1 MKKILTATILASF
14 MLTNITPV
22 LAIEDIQKSTATP
35 KQYKSMA
42 KKNKKASDDYKYA
55 YVNMEWWENFN
66 DPQLKTYISQAVK
79 NNYDLKM
86 ASLAVE
92 EYYQQTRISFANEL
106 PSATVGYS
114 PNLVKMPGMTN
125 TAGSFVAPALV
136 QYEVDIFLK
145 NRDKTKSVKKL
156 WEGSKL
162 DERAA
167 YISVASAVGTTY
179 LNIVKL
185 DKLIALQEEIVNDRK
200 EIYDLMLLRHNEG
213 ITSTADTVRA
223 NKAYVAGTTDLIE
236 LQKQREKEQKKIEK
250 EKRKRLEKLKKEKT
264 ENQTIEILTEE
275 KFIGAKELPPVNK
288 KAIEKLKKQKRKAKN
303 KRKKEIIK
311 QAKREEKERLK
322 RQRPQ
327 ITEKQARKIK
337 MVKKALINVSLIIL
351 IITAITLFLLSPIF
365 NIENISIKNNE
376 KLSQEEI
383 ISLSQIEKGTNLF
396 KIRNAEIK
404 NNIKENAY
412 VDEVKVNRILPNTIE
427 ITVTERKV
435 AYLLEYGS
443 SYAYIDEQGY
453 ILEISSENITDKI
466 KIRGYKTTEDNIK
479 PGNRLIK
486 EDLNKLN
493 DVAIITDTAK
503 NSGINAQITSINI
516 ENQNEYSLYMEAEK
530 KTVHIGSIS
539 NLDTKMLYLQV
550 MLEKEKDNEGEIFLN
565 IDFKTKNPYFKE
577 KV

>member
-1 MKKILTATILASF
+1 MQKKIA
-14 MLTNITPV
+14 
-22 LAIEDIQKSTATP
+22 
-35 KQYKSMA
+35 
-42 KKNKKASDDYKYA
+42 KNKVDSKDKKAPRKGASR
-55 YVNMEWWENFN
+55 ESIF
-66 DPQLKTYISQAVK
+66 
-79 NNYDLKM
+79 NYDIE
-86 ASLAVE
+86 VTE
-92 EYYQQTRISFANEL
+92 E
-106 PSATVGYS
+106 
-114 PNLVKMPGMTN
+114 M
-125 TAGSFVAPALV
+125 
-136 QYEVDIFLK
+136 
-145 NRDKTKSVKKL
+145 DKKREEKKL
-156 WEGSKL
+156 
-162 DERAA
+162 R
-167 YISVASAVGTTY
+167 
-179 LNIVKL
+179 
-185 DKLIALQEEIVNDRK
+185 
-200 EIYDLMLLRHNEG
+200 
-213 ITSTADTVRA
+213 
-223 NKAYVAGTTDLIE
+223 

-250 EKRKRLEKLKKEKT
+250 EKRKRLEKLKKEKS
-264 ENQTIEILTEE
+264 ENQTIEVLTEE

-288 KAIEKLKKQKRKAKN
+288 KAIEKLKKQ

-327 ITEKQARKIK
+327 ITEKQARQIK
-337 MVKKALINVSLIIL
+337 KVKKALINVSLIIL

-365 NIENISIKNNE
+365 SIENISIKNNE

-427 ITVTERKV
+427 ITVTERQV

-516 ENQNEYSLYMEAEK
+516 ENQNEYSLYMESEK

>member
-1 MKKILTATILASF
+1 MQKKIA
-14 MLTNITPV
+14 
-22 LAIEDIQKSTATP
+22 
-35 KQYKSMA
+35 
-42 KKNKKASDDYKYA
+42 KNKVDSKDKKAPRKGASR
-55 YVNMEWWENFN
+55 ESIF
-66 DPQLKTYISQAVK
+66 
-79 NNYDLKM
+79 NYDIE
-86 ASLAVE
+86 VTE
-92 EYYQQTRISFANEL
+92 E
-106 PSATVGYS
+106 
-114 PNLVKMPGMTN
+114 M
-125 TAGSFVAPALV
+125 
-136 QYEVDIFLK
+136 
-145 NRDKTKSVKKL
+145 DKKREEKKL
-156 WEGSKL
+156 
-162 DERAA
+162 R
-167 YISVASAVGTTY
+167 
-179 LNIVKL
+179 
-185 DKLIALQEEIVNDRK
+185 
-200 EIYDLMLLRHNEG
+200 
-213 ITSTADTVRA
+213 
-223 NKAYVAGTTDLIE
+223 

-250 EKRKRLEKLKKEKT
+250 EKRKRFEKLKKEKS
-264 ENQTIEILTEE
+264 ENQTIEVLTEE

-288 KAIEKLKKQKRKAKN
+288 KAIEKLKKKKRKAKN

-327 ITEKQARKIK
+327 ITEKQARQIK
-337 MVKKALINVSLIIL
+337 KVKKALINVSLIIL

-365 NIENISIKNNE
+365 SIENISIKNNE

-427 ITVTERKV
+427 ITVTERQV

-516 ENQNEYSLYMEAEK
+516 ENQNEYSLYMESEK

>member
-1 MKKILTATILASF
+1 MQKKIA
-14 MLTNITPV
+14 
-22 LAIEDIQKSTATP
+22 
-35 KQYKSMA
+35 
-42 KKNKKASDDYKYA
+42 KNKVDSKDKKAPRKGASR
-55 YVNMEWWENFN
+55 ESIF
-66 DPQLKTYISQAVK
+66 
-79 NNYDLKM
+79 NYDIE
-86 ASLAVE
+86 VTE
-92 EYYQQTRISFANEL
+92 E
-106 PSATVGYS
+106 
-114 PNLVKMPGMTN
+114 M
-125 TAGSFVAPALV
+125 
-136 QYEVDIFLK
+136 
-145 NRDKTKSVKKL
+145 DKKREEKKL
-156 WEGSKL
+156 
-162 DERAA
+162 R
-167 YISVASAVGTTY
+167 
-179 LNIVKL
+179 
-185 DKLIALQEEIVNDRK
+185 
-200 EIYDLMLLRHNEG
+200 
-213 ITSTADTVRA
+213 
-223 NKAYVAGTTDLIE
+223 

-250 EKRKRLEKLKKEKT
+250 EKRKRLEKLKKEKSEKS
-264 ENQTIEILTEE
+264 ENQTIEVLTEE

-327 ITEKQARKIK
+327 ITEKQARQIK
-337 MVKKALINVSLIIL
+337 KVKKALINVSLIIL

-365 NIENISIKNNE
+365 SIENISIKNNE

-427 ITVTERKV
+427 ITVTERQV

-479 PGNRLIK
+479 PRNRLIK

-516 ENQNEYSLYMEAEK
+516 ENQNEYSLYMESEK

>member
-1 MKKILTATILASF
+1 MQKKIA
-14 MLTNITPV
+14 
-22 LAIEDIQKSTATP
+22 
-35 KQYKSMA
+35 
-42 KKNKKASDDYKYA
+42 KNKVDSKDKKAPRKGASR
-55 YVNMEWWENFN
+55 ESIF
-66 DPQLKTYISQAVK
+66 
-79 NNYDLKM
+79 NYDIE
-86 ASLAVE
+86 VTE
-92 EYYQQTRISFANEL
+92 E
-106 PSATVGYS
+106 
-114 PNLVKMPGMTN
+114 M
-125 TAGSFVAPALV
+125 
-136 QYEVDIFLK
+136 
-145 NRDKTKSVKKL
+145 DKKREEKKL
-156 WEGSKL
+156 
-162 DERAA
+162 R
-167 YISVASAVGTTY
+167 
-179 LNIVKL
+179 
-185 DKLIALQEEIVNDRK
+185 
-200 EIYDLMLLRHNEG
+200 
-213 ITSTADTVRA
+213 
-223 NKAYVAGTTDLIE
+223 

-250 EKRKRLEKLKKEKT
+250 EKRKRFEKLKKEKS
-264 ENQTIEILTEE
+264 ENQTIEVLTEE

-288 KAIEKLKKQKRKAKN
+288 KAIEKLKKKKRKAKN

-322 RQRPQ
+322 RQRQQ
-327 ITEKQARKIK
+327 ITEKQARQIK
-337 MVKKALINVSLIIL
+337 KVKKALINVSLIIL

-365 NIENISIKNNE
+365 SIENISIKNNE

-427 ITVTERKV
+427 ITVTERQV

-516 ENQNEYSLYMEAEK
+516 ENQNEYSLYMESEK

>member
-1 MKKILTATILASF
+1 MQKKIA
-14 MLTNITPV
+14 
-22 LAIEDIQKSTATP
+22 
-35 KQYKSMA
+35 
-42 KKNKKASDDYKYA
+42 KNKVDSKDKKAPRKGASR
-55 YVNMEWWENFN
+55 ESIF
-66 DPQLKTYISQAVK
+66 
-79 NNYDLKM
+79 NYDIE
-86 ASLAVE
+86 VTE
-92 EYYQQTRISFANEL
+92 E
-106 PSATVGYS
+106 
-114 PNLVKMPGMTN
+114 M
-125 TAGSFVAPALV
+125 
-136 QYEVDIFLK
+136 
-145 NRDKTKSVKKL
+145 DKKREEKKL
-156 WEGSKL
+156 
-162 DERAA
+162 R
-167 YISVASAVGTTY
+167 
-179 LNIVKL
+179 
-185 DKLIALQEEIVNDRK
+185 
-200 EIYDLMLLRHNEG
+200 
-213 ITSTADTVRA
+213 
-223 NKAYVAGTTDLIE
+223 

-250 EKRKRLEKLKKEKT
+250 EKRKRLEKLKKEKSEKS
-264 ENQTIEILTEE
+264 ENQTIEVLTEE
-275 KFIGAKELPPVNK
+275 KFIGAKKLPPVNK

-327 ITEKQARKIK
+327 ITEKQARQIK
-337 MVKKALINVSLIIL
+337 KVKKALINVSLIIL

-365 NIENISIKNNE
+365 SIENISIKNNE

-427 ITVTERKV
+427 ITVTERQV

-479 PGNRLIK
+479 PRNRLIK

-516 ENQNEYSLYMEAEK
+516 ENQNEYSLYMESEK

>member
-1 MKKILTATILASF
+1 MQKKI
-14 MLTNITPV
+14 
-22 LAIEDIQKSTATP
+22 
-35 KQYKSMA
+35 A
-42 KKNKKASDDYKYA
+42 KNEVDSKDKKAPRKGASR
-55 YVNMEWWENFN
+55 ESIF
-66 DPQLKTYISQAVK
+66 
-79 NNYDLKM
+79 NYDIE
-86 ASLAVE
+86 VTE
-92 EYYQQTRISFANEL
+92 E
-106 PSATVGYS
+106 
-114 PNLVKMPGMTN
+114 M
-125 TAGSFVAPALV
+125 
-136 QYEVDIFLK
+136 
-145 NRDKTKSVKKL
+145 DKKREEKKL
-156 WEGSKL
+156 
-162 DERAA
+162 R
-167 YISVASAVGTTY
+167 
-179 LNIVKL
+179 
-185 DKLIALQEEIVNDRK
+185 
-200 EIYDLMLLRHNEG
+200 
-213 ITSTADTVRA
+213 
-223 NKAYVAGTTDLIE
+223 

-250 EKRKRLEKLKKEKT
+250 EKRKRFEKLKKEKS
-264 ENQTIEILTEE
+264 ENQTIEVLTEE

-288 KAIEKLKKQKRKAKN
+288 KAIEKLKKKKRKAKN

-327 ITEKQARKIK
+327 ITEKQARQIK
-337 MVKKALINVSLIIL
+337 KVKKALINVSLIIL

-365 NIENISIKNNE
+365 SIENISIKNNE

-427 ITVTERKV
+427 ITVTERQV

-516 ENQNEYSLYMEAEK
+516 ENQNEYSLYMESEK

>member
-1 MKKILTATILASF
+1 MQKKIA
-14 MLTNITPV
+14 
-22 LAIEDIQKSTATP
+22 
-35 KQYKSMA
+35 
-42 KKNKKASDDYKYA
+42 KNKVDSKDKKAPRKGASR
-55 YVNMEWWENFN
+55 ESIF
-66 DPQLKTYISQAVK
+66 
-79 NNYDLKM
+79 NYDIE
-86 ASLAVE
+86 VTE
-92 EYYQQTRISFANEL
+92 E
-106 PSATVGYS
+106 
-114 PNLVKMPGMTN
+114 M
-125 TAGSFVAPALV
+125 
-136 QYEVDIFLK
+136 
-145 NRDKTKSVKKL
+145 DKKREEKKL
-156 WEGSKL
+156 
-162 DERAA
+162 R
-167 YISVASAVGTTY
+167 
-179 LNIVKL
+179 
-185 DKLIALQEEIVNDRK
+185 
-200 EIYDLMLLRHNEG
+200 
-213 ITSTADTVRA
+213 
-223 NKAYVAGTTDLIE
+223 

-250 EKRKRLEKLKKEKT
+250 EKRKRLEKLKKEKSEKS
-264 ENQTIEILTEE
+264 ENQTIEVLTEE

-327 ITEKQARKIK
+327 ITEKQARQIK
-337 MVKKALINVSLIIL
+337 KVKKTLINVSLIIL

-365 NIENISIKNNE
+365 SIENISIKNNE

-427 ITVTERKV
+427 ITVTERQV

-516 ENQNEYSLYMEAEK
+516 ENQNEYSLYMESEK

>member
-1 MKKILTATILASF
+1 MQKKIA
-14 MLTNITPV
+14 
-22 LAIEDIQKSTATP
+22 
-35 KQYKSMA
+35 
-42 KKNKKASDDYKYA
+42 KNKVDSKDKKAPRKGASR
-55 YVNMEWWENFN
+55 ESIF
-66 DPQLKTYISQAVK
+66 
-79 NNYDLKM
+79 NYDIE
-86 ASLAVE
+86 VTE
-92 EYYQQTRISFANEL
+92 E
-106 PSATVGYS
+106 
-114 PNLVKMPGMTN
+114 M
-125 TAGSFVAPALV
+125 
-136 QYEVDIFLK
+136 
-145 NRDKTKSVKKL
+145 DKKREEKKL
-156 WEGSKL
+156 
-162 DERAA
+162 R
-167 YISVASAVGTTY
+167 
-179 LNIVKL
+179 
-185 DKLIALQEEIVNDRK
+185 
-200 EIYDLMLLRHNEG
+200 
-213 ITSTADTVRA
+213 
-223 NKAYVAGTTDLIE
+223 
-236 LQKQREKEQKKIEK
+236 LQKQREKEQKKIKK
-250 EKRKRLEKLKKEKT
+250 EKRKRFEKLKKEKS
-264 ENQTIEILTEE
+264 ENQTIEVLTEE

-327 ITEKQARKIK
+327 ITEKQARQIK
-337 MVKKALINVSLIIL
+337 KVKKALINVSLIIL

-365 NIENISIKNNE
+365 SIENISIKNNE

-427 ITVTERKV
+427 ITVTERQV

-516 ENQNEYSLYMEAEK
+516 ENQNEYSLYMETEK

>member
-1 MKKILTATILASF
+1 MQKKIA
-14 MLTNITPV
+14 
-22 LAIEDIQKSTATP
+22 
-35 KQYKSMA
+35 
-42 KKNKKASDDYKYA
+42 KNKVDSKDKKAPRKGASR
-55 YVNMEWWENFN
+55 ESIF
-66 DPQLKTYISQAVK
+66 
-79 NNYDLKM
+79 NYDIE
-86 ASLAVE
+86 VTE
-92 EYYQQTRISFANEL
+92 EI
-106 PSATVGYS
+106 
-114 PNLVKMPGMTN
+114 
-125 TAGSFVAPALV
+125 
-136 QYEVDIFLK
+136 
-145 NRDKTKSVKKL
+145 DKKREEKKL
-156 WEGSKL
+156 
-162 DERAA
+162 R
-167 YISVASAVGTTY
+167 
-179 LNIVKL
+179 
-185 DKLIALQEEIVNDRK
+185 
-200 EIYDLMLLRHNEG
+200 
-213 ITSTADTVRA
+213 
-223 NKAYVAGTTDLIE
+223 

-250 EKRKRLEKLKKEKT
+250 EKRKRFEKLKKEKS
-264 ENQTIEILTEE
+264 ENQTIEVLTEE

-288 KAIEKLKKQKRKAKN
+288 KAIEKLKKKKRKAKN

-327 ITEKQARKIK
+327 ITEKQARQIK
-337 MVKKALINVSLIIL
+337 KVKKALINVSLIIL

-365 NIENISIKNNE
+365 SIENISIKNNE

-427 ITVTERKV
+427 ITVTERQV

-516 ENQNEYSLYMEAEK
+516 ENQNEYSLYMESEK

>member
-1 MKKILTATILASF
+1 MQKKIA
-14 MLTNITPV
+14 
-22 LAIEDIQKSTATP
+22 
-35 KQYKSMA
+35 
-42 KKNKKASDDYKYA
+42 KNKVDSKDKKAPRKGASR
-55 YVNMEWWENFN
+55 ESIF
-66 DPQLKTYISQAVK
+66 
-79 NNYDLKM
+79 NYDIE
-86 ASLAVE
+86 VTE
-92 EYYQQTRISFANEL
+92 E
-106 PSATVGYS
+106 
-114 PNLVKMPGMTN
+114 M
-125 TAGSFVAPALV
+125 
-136 QYEVDIFLK
+136 
-145 NRDKTKSVKKL
+145 DKKREEKKL
-156 WEGSKL
+156 
-162 DERAA
+162 R
-167 YISVASAVGTTY
+167 
-179 LNIVKL
+179 
-185 DKLIALQEEIVNDRK
+185 
-200 EIYDLMLLRHNEG
+200 
-213 ITSTADTVRA
+213 
-223 NKAYVAGTTDLIE
+223 

-250 EKRKRLEKLKKEKT
+250 EKRKRLEKLKKEKS
-264 ENQTIEILTEE
+264 ENQTIEVLTEE

-327 ITEKQARKIK
+327 ITEKQARQIK
-337 MVKKALINVSLIIL
+337 KVKKALINVSLIIL

-365 NIENISIKNNE
+365 SIENISIKNNE

-427 ITVTERKV
+427 ITVTERQV

-453 ILEISSENITDKI
+453 ILEISSANITDKI

-516 ENQNEYSLYMEAEK
+516 ENQNEYSLYMESEK

-539 NLDTKMLYLQV
+539 NLVTKMLYLQV

>member
-1 MKKILTATILASF
+1 MQKKIA
-14 MLTNITPV
+14 
-22 LAIEDIQKSTATP
+22 
-35 KQYKSMA
+35 
-42 KKNKKASDDYKYA
+42 KNKVDSKDKKAPRKGASR
-55 YVNMEWWENFN
+55 ESIF
-66 DPQLKTYISQAVK
+66 
-79 NNYDLKM
+79 NYDIE
-86 ASLAVE
+86 VTE
-92 EYYQQTRISFANEL
+92 E
-106 PSATVGYS
+106 
-114 PNLVKMPGMTN
+114 M
-125 TAGSFVAPALV
+125 
-136 QYEVDIFLK
+136 
-145 NRDKTKSVKKL
+145 DKKREEKKL
-156 WEGSKL
+156 
-162 DERAA
+162 R
-167 YISVASAVGTTY
+167 
-179 LNIVKL
+179 
-185 DKLIALQEEIVNDRK
+185 
-200 EIYDLMLLRHNEG
+200 
-213 ITSTADTVRA
+213 
-223 NKAYVAGTTDLIE
+223 

-250 EKRKRLEKLKKEKT
+250 EKRKRLEKS
-264 ENQTIEILTEE
+264 ENQTIEVLTEE

-327 ITEKQARKIK
+327 ITEKQARQIK
-337 MVKKALINVSLIIL
+337 KVKKALINVSLIIL

-365 NIENISIKNNE
+365 SIENISIKNNE

-427 ITVTERKV
+427 ITVTERQV

-516 ENQNEYSLYMEAEK
+516 ENQNEYSLYMESEK

>member
-1 MKKILTATILASF
+1 MQKKIA
-14 MLTNITPV
+14 
-22 LAIEDIQKSTATP
+22 
-35 KQYKSMA
+35 
-42 KKNKKASDDYKYA
+42 KNKVDSKDKKAPRKGASR
-55 YVNMEWWENFN
+55 ESIF
-66 DPQLKTYISQAVK
+66 
-79 NNYDLKM
+79 NYDIE
-86 ASLAVE
+86 VTE
-92 EYYQQTRISFANEL
+92 E
-106 PSATVGYS
+106 
-114 PNLVKMPGMTN
+114 M
-125 TAGSFVAPALV
+125 
-136 QYEVDIFLK
+136 
-145 NRDKTKSVKKL
+145 DKKREEKKL
-156 WEGSKL
+156 
-162 DERAA
+162 R
-167 YISVASAVGTTY
+167 
-179 LNIVKL
+179 
-185 DKLIALQEEIVNDRK
+185 
-200 EIYDLMLLRHNEG
+200 
-213 ITSTADTVRA
+213 
-223 NKAYVAGTTDLIE
+223 

-250 EKRKRLEKLKKEKT
+250 EKRKRLEKLKKEKS
-264 ENQTIEILTEE
+264 ENQTIEVLTEE

-327 ITEKQARKIK
+327 ITEKQARQIK
-337 MVKKALINVSLIIL
+337 KVKKALINVSLIIL
-351 IITAITLFLLSPIF
+351 IITAITLLLLSPIF
-365 NIENISIKNNE
+365 SIENISIKNNE

-427 ITVTERKV
+427 ITVTERQV

-516 ENQNEYSLYMEAEK
+516 ENQNEYSLYMESEK
-530 KTVHIGSIS
+530 KTVHIGSII

>member
-1 MKKILTATILASF
+1 MQKKIA
-14 MLTNITPV
+14 
-22 LAIEDIQKSTATP
+22 
-35 KQYKSMA
+35 
-42 KKNKKASDDYKYA
+42 KNKVDSKDKKAPRKGASR
-55 YVNMEWWENFN
+55 ESIF
-66 DPQLKTYISQAVK
+66 
-79 NNYDLKM
+79 NYDIE
-86 ASLAVE
+86 VTE
-92 EYYQQTRISFANEL
+92 E
-106 PSATVGYS
+106 
-114 PNLVKMPGMTN
+114 M
-125 TAGSFVAPALV
+125 
-136 QYEVDIFLK
+136 
-145 NRDKTKSVKKL
+145 DKKREEKKL
-156 WEGSKL
+156 
-162 DERAA
+162 R
-167 YISVASAVGTTY
+167 
-179 LNIVKL
+179 
-185 DKLIALQEEIVNDRK
+185 
-200 EIYDLMLLRHNEG
+200 
-213 ITSTADTVRA
+213 
-223 NKAYVAGTTDLIE
+223 

-250 EKRKRLEKLKKEKT
+250 EKRKRLEKLKKEKSEKS
-264 ENQTIEILTEE
+264 ENQTIEVLTEE

-327 ITEKQARKIK
+327 ITEKQARQIK
-337 MVKKALINVSLIIL
+337 KVKKALINVSLIIL

-365 NIENISIKNNE
+365 SIENISIKNNE

-427 ITVTERKV
+427 ITVTERQV

-516 ENQNEYSLYMEAEK
+516 ENQNEYSLYMESEK
-530 KTVHIGSIS
+530 KTVHIGSRS

>member
-1 MKKILTATILASF
+1 MQKKIA
-14 MLTNITPV
+14 
-22 LAIEDIQKSTATP
+22 
-35 KQYKSMA
+35 
-42 KKNKKASDDYKYA
+42 KNKVDSKDKKAPRKGASR
-55 YVNMEWWENFN
+55 ESIF
-66 DPQLKTYISQAVK
+66 
-79 NNYDLKM
+79 NYDIE
-86 ASLAVE
+86 VTE
-92 EYYQQTRISFANEL
+92 E
-106 PSATVGYS
+106 
-114 PNLVKMPGMTN
+114 M
-125 TAGSFVAPALV
+125 
-136 QYEVDIFLK
+136 
-145 NRDKTKSVKKL
+145 DKKREEKKL
-156 WEGSKL
+156 
-162 DERAA
+162 R
-167 YISVASAVGTTY
+167 
-179 LNIVKL
+179 
-185 DKLIALQEEIVNDRK
+185 
-200 EIYDLMLLRHNEG
+200 
-213 ITSTADTVRA
+213 
-223 NKAYVAGTTDLIE
+223 

-250 EKRKRLEKLKKEKT
+250 EKRKILEKLKKEKSEKS
-264 ENQTIEILTEE
+264 ENQTIEVLTEE

-327 ITEKQARKIK
+327 ITEKQARQIK
-337 MVKKALINVSLIIL
+337 KVKKALINVSLIIL

-365 NIENISIKNNE
+365 SIENISIKNNE

-427 ITVTERKV
+427 ITVTERQV

-516 ENQNEYSLYMEAEK
+516 ENQNEYSLYMESEK

>member
-1 MKKILTATILASF
+1 MQKKIA
-14 MLTNITPV
+14 
-22 LAIEDIQKSTATP
+22 
-35 KQYKSMA
+35 
-42 KKNKKASDDYKYA
+42 KNKVDSKDKKAPRKGASR
-55 YVNMEWWENFN
+55 ESIF
-66 DPQLKTYISQAVK
+66 
-79 NNYDLKM
+79 NYDIE
-86 ASLAVE
+86 VTE
-92 EYYQQTRISFANEL
+92 E
-106 PSATVGYS
+106 
-114 PNLVKMPGMTN
+114 M
-125 TAGSFVAPALV
+125 
-136 QYEVDIFLK
+136 
-145 NRDKTKSVKKL
+145 DKKREEKKL
-156 WEGSKL
+156 
-162 DERAA
+162 R
-167 YISVASAVGTTY
+167 
-179 LNIVKL
+179 
-185 DKLIALQEEIVNDRK
+185 
-200 EIYDLMLLRHNEG
+200 
-213 ITSTADTVRA
+213 
-223 NKAYVAGTTDLIE
+223 

-250 EKRKRLEKLKKEKT
+250 EKRKRLEKLKKEKSEKS
-264 ENQTIEILTEE
+264 ENQTIEVLTEE

-327 ITEKQARKIK
+327 ITEKQARQIK
-337 MVKKALINVSLIIL
+337 KVKKALINVSLIIL

-365 NIENISIKNNE
+365 SIENISIKNNE

-427 ITVTERKV
+427 ITVTERQV

-453 ILEISSENITDKI
+453 ILEISSTNITDKI

-516 ENQNEYSLYMEAEK
+516 ENQNEYSLYMESEK

>member
-1 MKKILTATILASF
+1 MQKKIA
-14 MLTNITPV
+14 
-22 LAIEDIQKSTATP
+22 
-35 KQYKSMA
+35 
-42 KKNKKASDDYKYA
+42 KNKVDSKDKKAPRKGASR
-55 YVNMEWWENFN
+55 ESIF
-66 DPQLKTYISQAVK
+66 
-79 NNYDLKM
+79 NYDIE
-86 ASLAVE
+86 VTE
-92 EYYQQTRISFANEL
+92 E
-106 PSATVGYS
+106 
-114 PNLVKMPGMTN
+114 M
-125 TAGSFVAPALV
+125 
-136 QYEVDIFLK
+136 
-145 NRDKTKSVKKL
+145 DKKREEKKL
-156 WEGSKL
+156 
-162 DERAA
+162 R
-167 YISVASAVGTTY
+167 
-179 LNIVKL
+179 
-185 DKLIALQEEIVNDRK
+185 
-200 EIYDLMLLRHNEG
+200 
-213 ITSTADTVRA
+213 
-223 NKAYVAGTTDLIE
+223 

-250 EKRKRLEKLKKEKT
+250 EKRKRLEKLKKEKSEKS
-264 ENQTIEILTEE
+264 ENQTIEVLTEE

-327 ITEKQARKIK
+327 ITEKQARQIK
-337 MVKKALINVSLIIL
+337 KVKKALINVSLIIL

-365 NIENISIKNNE
+365 SIENISIKNNE

-453 ILEISSENITDKI
+453 ILEISSANITDKI

-479 PGNRLIK
+479 PRNRLIK

-516 ENQNEYSLYMEAEK
+516 ENQNEYSLYMESEK

>member
-1 MKKILTATILASF
+1 MQKKIA
-14 MLTNITPV
+14 
-22 LAIEDIQKSTATP
+22 
-35 KQYKSMA
+35 
-42 KKNKKASDDYKYA
+42 KNKVDSKDKKAPRKGASR
-55 YVNMEWWENFN
+55 ESIF
-66 DPQLKTYISQAVK
+66 
-79 NNYDLKM
+79 NYDIE
-86 ASLAVE
+86 VTE
-92 EYYQQTRISFANEL
+92 E
-106 PSATVGYS
+106 
-114 PNLVKMPGMTN
+114 M
-125 TAGSFVAPALV
+125 
-136 QYEVDIFLK
+136 
-145 NRDKTKSVKKL
+145 DKKREEKKL
-156 WEGSKL
+156 
-162 DERAA
+162 R
-167 YISVASAVGTTY
+167 
-179 LNIVKL
+179 
-185 DKLIALQEEIVNDRK
+185 
-200 EIYDLMLLRHNEG
+200 
-213 ITSTADTVRA
+213 
-223 NKAYVAGTTDLIE
+223 

-250 EKRKRLEKLKKEKT
+250 EKRKRLEKLKKEKSEKS
-264 ENQTIEILTEE
+264 ENQTIEVLTEE

-327 ITEKQARKIK
+327 ITEKQARQIK
-337 MVKKALINVSLIIL
+337 KVKKALINVSLIIL

-365 NIENISIKNNE
+365 SIENISIKNNE

-427 ITVTERKV
+427 ITVTERQV

-453 ILEISSENITDKI
+453 ILEISSEKITDKI

-516 ENQNEYSLYMEAEK
+516 ENQNEYSLYMESEK

>member
-1 MKKILTATILASF
+1 MQKKIA
-14 MLTNITPV
+14 
-22 LAIEDIQKSTATP
+22 
-35 KQYKSMA
+35 
-42 KKNKKASDDYKYA
+42 KNKVDSKDKKAPRKGASR
-55 YVNMEWWENFN
+55 ESIF
-66 DPQLKTYISQAVK
+66 
-79 NNYDLKM
+79 NYDIE
-86 ASLAVE
+86 VTE
-92 EYYQQTRISFANEL
+92 E
-106 PSATVGYS
+106 
-114 PNLVKMPGMTN
+114 M
-125 TAGSFVAPALV
+125 
-136 QYEVDIFLK
+136 
-145 NRDKTKSVKKL
+145 DKKREEKKL
-156 WEGSKL
+156 
-162 DERAA
+162 R
-167 YISVASAVGTTY
+167 
-179 LNIVKL
+179 
-185 DKLIALQEEIVNDRK
+185 
-200 EIYDLMLLRHNEG
+200 
-213 ITSTADTVRA
+213 
-223 NKAYVAGTTDLIE
+223 

-250 EKRKRLEKLKKEKT
+250 EKRKRLEKLKKEKSEKS
-264 ENQTIEILTEE
+264 ENQTIEVLTEE

-327 ITEKQARKIK
+327 ITEKQARQIK
-337 MVKKALINVSLIIL
+337 KVKKALINVSLIIL

-365 NIENISIKNNE
+365 SIENISIKNNE

-427 ITVTERKV
+427 ITVTERQV

-453 ILEISSENITDKI
+453 ILEISSANITDKI

-516 ENQNEYSLYMEAEK
+516 ENQNEYSLYMESEK

>member
-1 MKKILTATILASF
+1 MQKKIA
-14 MLTNITPV
+14 
-22 LAIEDIQKSTATP
+22 
-35 KQYKSMA
+35 
-42 KKNKKASDDYKYA
+42 KNKVDSKDKKAPRKGASR
-55 YVNMEWWENFN
+55 ESIF
-66 DPQLKTYISQAVK
+66 
-79 NNYDLKM
+79 NYDIE
-86 ASLAVE
+86 VTE
-92 EYYQQTRISFANEL
+92 E
-106 PSATVGYS
+106 
-114 PNLVKMPGMTN
+114 M
-125 TAGSFVAPALV
+125 
-136 QYEVDIFLK
+136 
-145 NRDKTKSVKKL
+145 DKKREEKKL
-156 WEGSKL
+156 
-162 DERAA
+162 R
-167 YISVASAVGTTY
+167 
-179 LNIVKL
+179 
-185 DKLIALQEEIVNDRK
+185 
-200 EIYDLMLLRHNEG
+200 
-213 ITSTADTVRA
+213 
-223 NKAYVAGTTDLIE
+223 

-250 EKRKRLEKLKKEKT
+250 EKRKRLEKLKKEKS
-264 ENQTIEILTEE
+264 ENQTIEVLTEE

-288 KAIEKLKKQKRKAKN
+288 KAIEKLKKQKREAKN

-327 ITEKQARKIK
+327 ITEKQARQIK
-337 MVKKALINVSLIIL
+337 KVKKALINVSLIIL

-365 NIENISIKNNE
+365 SIENISIKNNE

-427 ITVTERKV
+427 ITVTERQV

-516 ENQNEYSLYMEAEK
+516 ENQNEYSLYMESEK

>member
-1 MKKILTATILASF
+1 MQKKI
-14 MLTNITPV
+14 
-22 LAIEDIQKSTATP
+22 
-35 KQYKSMA
+35 A
-42 KKNKKASDDYKYA
+42 KKNKVDSKAKKAPRKGASRESD
-55 YVNMEWWENFN
+55 
-66 DPQLKTYISQAVK
+66 
-79 NNYDLKM
+79 
-86 ASLAVE
+86 VE
-92 EYYQQTRISFANEL
+92 VTEE
-106 PSATVGYS
+106 
-114 PNLVKMPGMTN
+114 M
-125 TAGSFVAPALV
+125 
-136 QYEVDIFLK
+136 
-145 NRDKTKSVKKL
+145 DKKREEKKL
-156 WEGSKL
+156 
-162 DERAA
+162 R
-167 YISVASAVGTTY
+167 
-179 LNIVKL
+179 
-185 DKLIALQEEIVNDRK
+185 
-200 EIYDLMLLRHNEG
+200 
-213 ITSTADTVRA
+213 
-223 NKAYVAGTTDLIE
+223 

-250 EKRKRLEKLKKEKT
+250 EKRKRLEKLKKEKS
-264 ENQTIEILTEE
+264 ENQTIEVLTEE

-327 ITEKQARKIK
+327 ITEKQARQIK
-337 MVKKALINVSLIIL
+337 KVKKALINVSLIIL

-453 ILEISSENITDKI
+453 ILEISSANITDKI

-493 DVAIITDTAK
+493 DVVIITDTAK

-516 ENQNEYSLYMEAEK
+516 ENQNEYSLYMESEK

-550 MLEKEKDNEGEIFLN
+550 MLEKEKDNEVETFLN

>member
-1 MKKILTATILASF
+1 MQKKIA
-14 MLTNITPV
+14 
-22 LAIEDIQKSTATP
+22 
-35 KQYKSMA
+35 
-42 KKNKKASDDYKYA
+42 KNKVDSKDKKAPRKGASR
-55 YVNMEWWENFN
+55 ESIF
-66 DPQLKTYISQAVK
+66 
-79 NNYDLKM
+79 NYDIE
-86 ASLAVE
+86 VTE
-92 EYYQQTRISFANEL
+92 E
-106 PSATVGYS
+106 
-114 PNLVKMPGMTN
+114 M
-125 TAGSFVAPALV
+125 
-136 QYEVDIFLK
+136 
-145 NRDKTKSVKKL
+145 DKKREEKKL
-156 WEGSKL
+156 
-162 DERAA
+162 R
-167 YISVASAVGTTY
+167 
-179 LNIVKL
+179 
-185 DKLIALQEEIVNDRK
+185 
-200 EIYDLMLLRHNEG
+200 
-213 ITSTADTVRA
+213 
-223 NKAYVAGTTDLIE
+223 

-250 EKRKRLEKLKKEKT
+250 EKRKRLEKLKKEKSEKS
-264 ENQTIEILTEE
+264 ENQTIEVLTEE

-322 RQRPQ
+322 MQRPQ
-327 ITEKQARKIK
+327 ITEKQARQIK
-337 MVKKALINVSLIIL
+337 KVKKALINVSLIIL

-365 NIENISIKNNE
+365 SIENISIKNNE

-427 ITVTERKV
+427 ITVTERQV

-479 PGNRLIK
+479 PRNRLIK

-516 ENQNEYSLYMEAEK
+516 ENQNEYSLYMESEK

>member
-1 MKKILTATILASF
+1 MQKKIA
-14 MLTNITPV
+14 
-22 LAIEDIQKSTATP
+22 
-35 KQYKSMA
+35 
-42 KKNKKASDDYKYA
+42 KNKADSKDKKAPRKGASR
-55 YVNMEWWENFN
+55 ESIF
-66 DPQLKTYISQAVK
+66 
-79 NNYDLKM
+79 NYDIE
-86 ASLAVE
+86 VTE
-92 EYYQQTRISFANEL
+92 E
-106 PSATVGYS
+106 
-114 PNLVKMPGMTN
+114 M
-125 TAGSFVAPALV
+125 
-136 QYEVDIFLK
+136 
-145 NRDKTKSVKKL
+145 DKKREEKKL
-156 WEGSKL
+156 
-162 DERAA
+162 R
-167 YISVASAVGTTY
+167 
-179 LNIVKL
+179 
-185 DKLIALQEEIVNDRK
+185 
-200 EIYDLMLLRHNEG
+200 
-213 ITSTADTVRA
+213 
-223 NKAYVAGTTDLIE
+223 

-250 EKRKRLEKLKKEKT
+250 EKRKRFEKLKKEKS
-264 ENQTIEILTEE
+264 ENQTIEVLTEE

-288 KAIEKLKKQKRKAKN
+288 KAIEKLKKKKRKAKN

-327 ITEKQARKIK
+327 ITEKQARQIK
-337 MVKKALINVSLIIL
+337 KVKKALINVSLIIL

-365 NIENISIKNNE
+365 SIENISIKNNE

-427 ITVTERKV
+427 ITVTERQV

-516 ENQNEYSLYMEAEK
+516 ENQNEYSLYMESEK

>member
-1 MKKILTATILASF
+1 MQKKIA
-14 MLTNITPV
+14 
-22 LAIEDIQKSTATP
+22 
-35 KQYKSMA
+35 
-42 KKNKKASDDYKYA
+42 KNKVDSKDKRAPRKGASR
-55 YVNMEWWENFN
+55 ESIF
-66 DPQLKTYISQAVK
+66 
-79 NNYDLKM
+79 NYDIE
-86 ASLAVE
+86 VTE
-92 EYYQQTRISFANEL
+92 E
-106 PSATVGYS
+106 
-114 PNLVKMPGMTN
+114 M
-125 TAGSFVAPALV
+125 
-136 QYEVDIFLK
+136 
-145 NRDKTKSVKKL
+145 DKKREEKKL
-156 WEGSKL
+156 
-162 DERAA
+162 R
-167 YISVASAVGTTY
+167 
-179 LNIVKL
+179 
-185 DKLIALQEEIVNDRK
+185 
-200 EIYDLMLLRHNEG
+200 
-213 ITSTADTVRA
+213 
-223 NKAYVAGTTDLIE
+223 

-250 EKRKRLEKLKKEKT
+250 EKRKRLEKLKKEKSEKS
-264 ENQTIEILTEE
+264 ENQTIEVLTEE

-327 ITEKQARKIK
+327 ITEKQARQIK
-337 MVKKALINVSLIIL
+337 KVKKALINVSLIIL

-365 NIENISIKNNE
+365 SIENISIKNNE

-427 ITVTERKV
+427 ITVTERQV

-516 ENQNEYSLYMEAEK
+516 ENQNEYSLYMESEK

>member
-1 MKKILTATILASF
+1 MQKKI
-14 MLTNITPV
+14 
-22 LAIEDIQKSTATP
+22 
-35 KQYKSMA
+35 A
-42 KKNKKASDDYKYA
+42 KKNKVDSKVKKAPRKGASR
-55 YVNMEWWENFN
+55 ESIF
-66 DPQLKTYISQAVK
+66 
-79 NNYDLKM
+79 NYD
-86 ASLAVE
+86 VE
-92 EYYQQTRISFANEL
+92 VTEE
-106 PSATVGYS
+106 
-114 PNLVKMPGMTN
+114 M
-125 TAGSFVAPALV
+125 
-136 QYEVDIFLK
+136 
-145 NRDKTKSVKKL
+145 DKKREEKKL
-156 WEGSKL
+156 
-162 DERAA
+162 R
-167 YISVASAVGTTY
+167 
-179 LNIVKL
+179 
-185 DKLIALQEEIVNDRK
+185 
-200 EIYDLMLLRHNEG
+200 
-213 ITSTADTVRA
+213 
-223 NKAYVAGTTDLIE
+223 

-288 KAIEKLKKQKRKAKN
+288 KAIEKLKKQKRKEKN

-453 ILEISSENITDKI
+453 ILEISSANITDKI

-493 DVAIITDTAK
+493 DVVIITNTAK

>member
-1 MKKILTATILASF
+1 MQKKI
-14 MLTNITPV
+14 
-22 LAIEDIQKSTATP
+22 
-35 KQYKSMA
+35 A
-42 KKNKKASDDYKYA
+42 KKNKVDSKVKKAPRKGASR
-55 YVNMEWWENFN
+55 ESIF
-66 DPQLKTYISQAVK
+66 
-79 NNYDLKM
+79 NYD
-86 ASLAVE
+86 VE
-92 EYYQQTRISFANEL
+92 VTEE
-106 PSATVGYS
+106 
-114 PNLVKMPGMTN
+114 M
-125 TAGSFVAPALV
+125 
-136 QYEVDIFLK
+136 
-145 NRDKTKSVKKL
+145 DKKREEKKL
-156 WEGSKL
+156 
-162 DERAA
+162 R
-167 YISVASAVGTTY
+167 
-179 LNIVKL
+179 
-185 DKLIALQEEIVNDRK
+185 
-200 EIYDLMLLRHNEG
+200 
-213 ITSTADTVRA
+213 
-223 NKAYVAGTTDLIE
+223 

-264 ENQTIEILTEE
+264 DNQTIEILTEE

-311 QAKREEKERLK
+311 QAKREEKETLK

-396 KIRNAEIK
+396 KIRNTEIK

-453 ILEISSENITDKI
+453 ILEISSANITDKI

-493 DVAIITDTAK
+493 DVVIITNTAK

>member
-1 MKKILTATILASF
+1 MQKKI
-14 MLTNITPV
+14 
-22 LAIEDIQKSTATP
+22 
-35 KQYKSMA
+35 A
-42 KKNKKASDDYKYA
+42 KKNKVDSKVKKAPRKGASR
-55 YVNMEWWENFN
+55 ESIF
-66 DPQLKTYISQAVK
+66 
-79 NNYDLKM
+79 NYDIE
-86 ASLAVE
+86 VTE
-92 EYYQQTRISFANEL
+92 E
-106 PSATVGYS
+106 
-114 PNLVKMPGMTN
+114 M
-125 TAGSFVAPALV
+125 
-136 QYEVDIFLK
+136 
-145 NRDKTKSVKKL
+145 DKKREEKKL
-156 WEGSKL
+156 
-162 DERAA
+162 R
-167 YISVASAVGTTY
+167 
-179 LNIVKL
+179 
-185 DKLIALQEEIVNDRK
+185 
-200 EIYDLMLLRHNEG
+200 
-213 ITSTADTVRA
+213 
-223 NKAYVAGTTDLIE
+223 

-288 KAIEKLKKQKRKAKN
+288 KAIEKLKKQKRKEKN

-322 RQRPQ
+322 RQKPQ

-453 ILEISSENITDKI
+453 ILEISSANITDKI

-493 DVAIITDTAK
+493 DVVIITNTAK

>member
-1 MKKILTATILASF
+1 M
-14 MLTNITPV
+14 
-22 LAIEDIQKSTATP
+22 
-35 KQYKSMA
+35 
-42 KKNKKASDDYKYA
+42 
-55 YVNMEWWENFN
+55 
-66 DPQLKTYISQAVK
+66 
-79 NNYDLKM
+79 
-86 ASLAVE
+86 
-92 EYYQQTRISFANEL
+92 
-106 PSATVGYS
+106 
-114 PNLVKMPGMTN
+114 
-125 TAGSFVAPALV
+125 
-136 QYEVDIFLK
+136 
-145 NRDKTKSVKKL
+145 
-156 WEGSKL
+156 
-162 DERAA
+162 
-167 YISVASAVGTTY
+167 
-179 LNIVKL
+179 
-185 DKLIALQEEIVNDRK
+185 
-200 EIYDLMLLRHNEG
+200 
-213 ITSTADTVRA
+213 
-223 NKAYVAGTTDLIE
+223 
-236 LQKQREKEQKKIEK
+236 
-250 EKRKRLEKLKKEKT
+250 
-264 ENQTIEILTEE
+264 
-275 KFIGAKELPPVNK
+275 
-288 KAIEKLKKQKRKAKN
+288 
-303 KRKKEIIK
+303 
-311 QAKREEKERLK
+311 
-322 RQRPQ
+322 
-327 ITEKQARKIK
+327 
-337 MVKKALINVSLIIL
+337 
-351 IITAITLFLLSPIF
+351 LSPIF
-365 NIENISIKNNE
+365 SIENISIKNNE

-516 ENQNEYSLYMEAEK
+516 ENQNEYSLYMESEK

>member
-1 MKKILTATILASF
+1 MQKKIA
-14 MLTNITPV
+14 
-22 LAIEDIQKSTATP
+22 
-35 KQYKSMA
+35 
-42 KKNKKASDDYKYA
+42 KNKVDSKDKKAPRKGASR
-55 YVNMEWWENFN
+55 ESIF
-66 DPQLKTYISQAVK
+66 
-79 NNYDLKM
+79 NYDIE
-86 ASLAVE
+86 VTE
-92 EYYQQTRISFANEL
+92 E
-106 PSATVGYS
+106 
-114 PNLVKMPGMTN
+114 M
-125 TAGSFVAPALV
+125 
-136 QYEVDIFLK
+136 
-145 NRDKTKSVKKL
+145 DKKREEKKL
-156 WEGSKL
+156 
-162 DERAA
+162 R
-167 YISVASAVGTTY
+167 
-179 LNIVKL
+179 
-185 DKLIALQEEIVNDRK
+185 
-200 EIYDLMLLRHNEG
+200 
-213 ITSTADTVRA
+213 
-223 NKAYVAGTTDLIE
+223 

-250 EKRKRLEKLKKEKT
+250 EKRKRLEKLKKEKS
-264 ENQTIEILTEE
+264 ENQTIEVLTEE

-327 ITEKQARKIK
+327 ITEKQARQIK
-337 MVKKALINVSLIIL
+337 KVKKALINVSLIIL

-365 NIENISIKNNE
+365 SIENISIKNNE

-427 ITVTERKV
+427 ITVTERQV

-516 ENQNEYSLYMEAEK
+516 ENQNEYSLYRIRK
-530 KTVHIGSIS
+530 KDSTYRKYKQSRHKNVVLTS
-539 NLDTKMLYLQV
+539 NVRKRTRQ
-550 MLEKEKDNEGEIFLN
+550 
-565 IDFKTKNPYFKE
+565 
-577 KV
+577 

>member
-1 MKKILTATILASF
+1 MQKKI
-14 MLTNITPV
+14 
-22 LAIEDIQKSTATP
+22 
-35 KQYKSMA
+35 A
-42 KKNKKASDDYKYA
+42 KNEVDSKDKKAPRKGASR
-55 YVNMEWWENFN
+55 ESIF
-66 DPQLKTYISQAVK
+66 
-79 NNYDLKM
+79 NYDIE
-86 ASLAVE
+86 VTE
-92 EYYQQTRISFANEL
+92 E
-106 PSATVGYS
+106 
-114 PNLVKMPGMTN
+114 M
-125 TAGSFVAPALV
+125 
-136 QYEVDIFLK
+136 
-145 NRDKTKSVKKL
+145 DKKREEKKL
-156 WEGSKL
+156 
-162 DERAA
+162 R
-167 YISVASAVGTTY
+167 
-179 LNIVKL
+179 
-185 DKLIALQEEIVNDRK
+185 
-200 EIYDLMLLRHNEG
+200 
-213 ITSTADTVRA
+213 
-223 NKAYVAGTTDLIE
+223 

-250 EKRKRLEKLKKEKT
+250 EKRKRFEKLKKEKS
-264 ENQTIEILTEE
+264 ENQTIEVLTEE

-288 KAIEKLKKQKRKAKN
+288 KAIEKLKKKKRKAKN

-327 ITEKQARKIK
+327 ITEKQARQIK
-337 MVKKALINVSLIIL
+337 KVKKALINVSFIIL

-365 NIENISIKNNE
+365 SIENISIKNNE

-427 ITVTERKV
+427 ITVTERQV

-516 ENQNEYSLYMEAEK
+516 ENQNEYSLYMESEK

>member
-1 MKKILTATILASF
+1 MQKKIA
-14 MLTNITPV
+14 
-22 LAIEDIQKSTATP
+22 
-35 KQYKSMA
+35 
-42 KKNKKASDDYKYA
+42 KNKVDSKDKKAPRKGASR
-55 YVNMEWWENFN
+55 ESIF
-66 DPQLKTYISQAVK
+66 
-79 NNYDLKM
+79 NYDIE
-86 ASLAVE
+86 VTE
-92 EYYQQTRISFANEL
+92 E
-106 PSATVGYS
+106 
-114 PNLVKMPGMTN
+114 M
-125 TAGSFVAPALV
+125 
-136 QYEVDIFLK
+136 
-145 NRDKTKSVKKL
+145 DKKREEKKL
-156 WEGSKL
+156 
-162 DERAA
+162 R
-167 YISVASAVGTTY
+167 
-179 LNIVKL
+179 
-185 DKLIALQEEIVNDRK
+185 
-200 EIYDLMLLRHNEG
+200 
-213 ITSTADTVRA
+213 
-223 NKAYVAGTTDLIE
+223 

-250 EKRKRLEKLKKEKT
+250 EKRKRLEKLKKEKSEKS
-264 ENQTIEILTEE
+264 ENQTIEVLTEE

-327 ITEKQARKIK
+327 ITEKQARQIK
-337 MVKKALINVSLIIL
+337 KVKKALINVSLIIL

-365 NIENISIKNNE
+365 SIENISIKNNE

-427 ITVTERKV
+427 ITVTERQV

-516 ENQNEYSLYMEAEK
+516 ENQNEYSLYMESEK

>member
-1 MKKILTATILASF
+1 MDKKR
-14 MLTNITPV
+14 
-22 LAIEDIQKSTATP
+22 
-35 KQYKSMA
+35 
-42 KKNKKASDDYKYA
+42 
-55 YVNMEWWENFN
+55 
-66 DPQLKTYISQAVK
+66 
-79 NNYDLKM
+79 
-86 ASLAVE
+86 E
-92 EYYQQTRISFANEL
+92 E
-106 PSATVGYS
+106 
-114 PNLVKMPGMTN
+114 
-125 TAGSFVAPALV
+125 
-136 QYEVDIFLK
+136 
-145 NRDKTKSVKKL
+145 KKL
-156 WEGSKL
+156 
-162 DERAA
+162 R
-167 YISVASAVGTTY
+167 
-179 LNIVKL
+179 
-185 DKLIALQEEIVNDRK
+185 
-200 EIYDLMLLRHNEG
+200 
-213 ITSTADTVRA
+213 
-223 NKAYVAGTTDLIE
+223 

-250 EKRKRLEKLKKEKT
+250 EKRKRLEKLKKEKS
-264 ENQTIEILTEE
+264 ENQTIEVLTEE

-327 ITEKQARKIK
+327 ITEKQARQIK
-337 MVKKALINVSLIIL
+337 KVKKALINVSLIIL

-365 NIENISIKNNE
+365 SIENISIKNNE

-427 ITVTERKV
+427 ITVTERQV

-486 EDLNKLN
+486 EDLNKLK
-493 DVAIITDTAK
+493 DLSIITDTAK

-516 ENQNEYSLYMEAEK
+516 ENQNEYSLYMESEK

>member
-1 MKKILTATILASF
+1 MQKKIA
-14 MLTNITPV
+14 
-22 LAIEDIQKSTATP
+22 
-35 KQYKSMA
+35 
-42 KKNKKASDDYKYA
+42 KNKVDSKDKKAPRKGASR
-55 YVNMEWWENFN
+55 ESIF
-66 DPQLKTYISQAVK
+66 
-79 NNYDLKM
+79 NYDIE
-86 ASLAVE
+86 VTE
-92 EYYQQTRISFANEL
+92 E
-106 PSATVGYS
+106 
-114 PNLVKMPGMTN
+114 M
-125 TAGSFVAPALV
+125 
-136 QYEVDIFLK
+136 
-145 NRDKTKSVKKL
+145 DKKREEKKL
-156 WEGSKL
+156 
-162 DERAA
+162 R
-167 YISVASAVGTTY
+167 
-179 LNIVKL
+179 
-185 DKLIALQEEIVNDRK
+185 
-200 EIYDLMLLRHNEG
+200 
-213 ITSTADTVRA
+213 
-223 NKAYVAGTTDLIE
+223 

-250 EKRKRLEKLKKEKT
+250 EKRKRLEKLKKEKS
-264 ENQTIEILTEE
+264 ENQTIEVLTEE

-322 RQRPQ
+322 GQRPQ
-327 ITEKQARKIK
+327 ITEKQARQIK
-337 MVKKALINVSLIIL
+337 KVKKALINVSLIIL

-365 NIENISIKNNE
+365 SIENISIKNNE

-427 ITVTERKV
+427 ITVTERQV

-516 ENQNEYSLYMEAEK
+516 ENQNEYSLYMESEK

>member
-1 MKKILTATILASF
+1 MQKKI
-14 MLTNITPV
+14 
-22 LAIEDIQKSTATP
+22 
-35 KQYKSMA
+35 A
-42 KKNKKASDDYKYA
+42 KKNKVDSKAKKAPRKGASR
-55 YVNMEWWENFN
+55 ESIF
-66 DPQLKTYISQAVK
+66 
-79 NNYDLKM
+79 NYD
-86 ASLAVE
+86 VE
-92 EYYQQTRISFANEL
+92 VTEE
-106 PSATVGYS
+106 
-114 PNLVKMPGMTN
+114 M
-125 TAGSFVAPALV
+125 
-136 QYEVDIFLK
+136 
-145 NRDKTKSVKKL
+145 DKKREEKKL
-156 WEGSKL
+156 
-162 DERAA
+162 R
-167 YISVASAVGTTY
+167 
-179 LNIVKL
+179 
-185 DKLIALQEEIVNDRK
+185 
-200 EIYDLMLLRHNEG
+200 
-213 ITSTADTVRA
+213 
-223 NKAYVAGTTDLIE
+223 

-250 EKRKRLEKLKKEKT
+250 EKRKRLEKLKKEKS
-264 ENQTIEILTEE
+264 ENQTIQTIEVLTEE

-327 ITEKQARKIK
+327 ITEKQARQIK
-337 MVKKALINVSLIIL
+337 KVKKALINVSLIIL

-365 NIENISIKNNE
+365 GIENISIKNNE

-453 ILEISSENITDKI
+453 ILEISSANITDKI

-493 DVAIITDTAK
+493 DVVIITDTAK

-516 ENQNEYSLYMEAEK
+516 ENQNEYSLYMESEK

>member
-1 MKKILTATILASF
+1 MQKKIA
-14 MLTNITPV
+14 
-22 LAIEDIQKSTATP
+22 
-35 KQYKSMA
+35 
-42 KKNKKASDDYKYA
+42 KNKVDSKDKKAPRKGASR
-55 YVNMEWWENFN
+55 ESIF
-66 DPQLKTYISQAVK
+66 
-79 NNYDLKM
+79 NYDIE
-86 ASLAVE
+86 VTE
-92 EYYQQTRISFANEL
+92 E
-106 PSATVGYS
+106 
-114 PNLVKMPGMTN
+114 M
-125 TAGSFVAPALV
+125 
-136 QYEVDIFLK
+136 
-145 NRDKTKSVKKL
+145 DKKREEKKL
-156 WEGSKL
+156 
-162 DERAA
+162 R
-167 YISVASAVGTTY
+167 
-179 LNIVKL
+179 
-185 DKLIALQEEIVNDRK
+185 
-200 EIYDLMLLRHNEG
+200 
-213 ITSTADTVRA
+213 
-223 NKAYVAGTTDLIE
+223 

-250 EKRKRLEKLKKEKT
+250 EKRKRLEKLKKEKSEKS
-264 ENQTIEILTEE
+264 ENQTIEVLTEE

-327 ITEKQARKIK
+327 ITEKQARQIK
-337 MVKKALINVSLIIL
+337 KVKKALINVSLIIL

-365 NIENISIKNNE
+365 SIENISIKNNE

-516 ENQNEYSLYMEAEK
+516 ENQNEYSLYMESEK

>member
-1 MKKILTATILASF
+1 MQKKIAENKVDSK
-14 MLTNITPV
+14 
-22 LAIEDIQKSTATP
+22 D
-35 KQYKSMA
+35 
-42 KKNKKASDDYKYA
+42 KKAPRKGASR
-55 YVNMEWWENFN
+55 ESIF
-66 DPQLKTYISQAVK
+66 
-79 NNYDLKM
+79 NYDIE
-86 ASLAVE
+86 VTE
-92 EYYQQTRISFANEL
+92 E
-106 PSATVGYS
+106 
-114 PNLVKMPGMTN
+114 M
-125 TAGSFVAPALV
+125 
-136 QYEVDIFLK
+136 
-145 NRDKTKSVKKL
+145 DKKREEKKL
-156 WEGSKL
+156 
-162 DERAA
+162 R
-167 YISVASAVGTTY
+167 
-179 LNIVKL
+179 
-185 DKLIALQEEIVNDRK
+185 
-200 EIYDLMLLRHNEG
+200 
-213 ITSTADTVRA
+213 
-223 NKAYVAGTTDLIE
+223 

-250 EKRKRLEKLKKEKT
+250 EKRKRLEKLKKEKSEKS
-264 ENQTIEILTEE
+264 ENQTIEVLTEE

-327 ITEKQARKIK
+327 ITEKQARQIK
-337 MVKKALINVSLIIL
+337 KVKKTLINVSLIIL

-365 NIENISIKNNE
+365 SIENISIKNNE

-427 ITVTERKV
+427 ITVTERQV

-516 ENQNEYSLYMEAEK
+516 ENQNEYSLYMESEK

>member
-1 MKKILTATILASF
+1 MQKKIA
-14 MLTNITPV
+14 
-22 LAIEDIQKSTATP
+22 
-35 KQYKSMA
+35 
-42 KKNKKASDDYKYA
+42 KNKVDSKDKKAPRKGASR
-55 YVNMEWWENFN
+55 ESIF
-66 DPQLKTYISQAVK
+66 
-79 NNYDLKM
+79 NYDIE
-86 ASLAVE
+86 VTE
-92 EYYQQTRISFANEL
+92 E
-106 PSATVGYS
+106 
-114 PNLVKMPGMTN
+114 M
-125 TAGSFVAPALV
+125 
-136 QYEVDIFLK
+136 
-145 NRDKTKSVKKL
+145 DKKREEKKL
-156 WEGSKL
+156 
-162 DERAA
+162 R
-167 YISVASAVGTTY
+167 
-179 LNIVKL
+179 
-185 DKLIALQEEIVNDRK
+185 
-200 EIYDLMLLRHNEG
+200 
-213 ITSTADTVRA
+213 
-223 NKAYVAGTTDLIE
+223 

-250 EKRKRLEKLKKEKT
+250 EKRKRFEKLKKEKS
-264 ENQTIEILTEE
+264 ENQTIEVLTEE

-288 KAIEKLKKQKRKAKN
+288 KAIEKLKKKKRKAKN

-327 ITEKQARKIK
+327 ITEKQARQIK
-337 MVKKALINVSLIIL
+337 KVKKALINVSLIIL

-365 NIENISIKNNE
+365 SIENISIKNNE

-427 ITVTERKV
+427 ITVTERQV
-435 AYLLEYGS
+435 VYLLEYGS

-516 ENQNEYSLYMEAEK
+516 ENQNEYSLYMESEK

>member
-1 MKKILTATILASF
+1 MQKKIA
-14 MLTNITPV
+14 
-22 LAIEDIQKSTATP
+22 
-35 KQYKSMA
+35 
-42 KKNKKASDDYKYA
+42 KNKVDSKDKKAPRKGASR
-55 YVNMEWWENFN
+55 ESIF
-66 DPQLKTYISQAVK
+66 
-79 NNYDLKM
+79 NYDIE
-86 ASLAVE
+86 VTE
-92 EYYQQTRISFANEL
+92 E
-106 PSATVGYS
+106 
-114 PNLVKMPGMTN
+114 M
-125 TAGSFVAPALV
+125 
-136 QYEVDIFLK
+136 
-145 NRDKTKSVKKL
+145 DKKREEKKL
-156 WEGSKL
+156 
-162 DERAA
+162 R
-167 YISVASAVGTTY
+167 
-179 LNIVKL
+179 
-185 DKLIALQEEIVNDRK
+185 
-200 EIYDLMLLRHNEG
+200 
-213 ITSTADTVRA
+213 
-223 NKAYVAGTTDLIE
+223 

-250 EKRKRLEKLKKEKT
+250 EKRKRLEKLKKEKSEKS
-264 ENQTIEILTEE
+264 ENQTIEVLTEE

-327 ITEKQARKIK
+327 ITEKQARQIK
-337 MVKKALINVSLIIL
+337 KVKKALINVSLIIL

-365 NIENISIKNNE
+365 SIENIAIKNNE

-427 ITVTERKV
+427 ITVTERQV

-516 ENQNEYSLYMEAEK
+516 ENQNEYSLYMESEK